1 MLKKARADLDE
12 IRFSNLGDV
21 QNWRIKV
28 YCNASFARLNNV
40 DTVTGDL
47 VTVEGENGA
56 MAILEWTSSKLKVP
70 ANSPLN
76 GESEAAMAAQGK
88 IVHYRHML
96 QQIFGANVPGEI
108 VTDSKSLEDAVQ
120 SKQCRGFGPLGN
132 TLITIIIIIMMMLD
146 IVLGWGCS
154 RTQLLPQLVSRNT
167 VCIKCLVQV

>member
-56 MAILEWTSSKLKVP
+56 IAILEWTSSKLKVP

-76 GESEAAMAAQGK
+76 GESKAAMAAQGK
-88 IVHYRHML
+88 IVLIGICY
-96 QQIFGANVPGEI
+96 N
-108 VTDSKSLEDAVQ
+108 KSL
-120 SKQCRGFGPLGN
+120 G
-132 TLITIIIIIMMMLD
+132 
-146 IVLGWGCS
+146 
-154 RTQLLPQLVSRNT
+154 
-167 VCIKCLVQV
+167 